1 MDLLE
6 SVGNSEDDEEDRGDG
21 GNLRDARG
29 DGKKIKERDR
39 DKEDRTDSRYDRN
52 RDR

>member
-6 SVGNSEDDEEDRGDG
+6 CSEDVEEGRGEKG
-21 GNLRDARG
+21 ERGNVRG
-29 DGKKIKERDR
+29 DGKKGKDRERDR
-39 DKEDRTDSRYDRN
+39 DREDRTDSRYDRN